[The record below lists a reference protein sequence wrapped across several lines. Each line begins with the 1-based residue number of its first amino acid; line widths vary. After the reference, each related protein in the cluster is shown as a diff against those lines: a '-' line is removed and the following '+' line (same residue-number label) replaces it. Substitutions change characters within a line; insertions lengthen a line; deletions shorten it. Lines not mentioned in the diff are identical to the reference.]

1 MRLALALA
9 LFFLPAAALA
19 EWVDLGGRSYRI
31 ELPTQTTNAPI
42 LLALH
47 GGGGNPDQ
55 FARASGLV
63 EVARAAGYAVVLP
76 AGTGRGRL
84 LTWNAGYCCA
94 QAARAG
100 VDDLAFLDAVVTDA
114 RTRFGLSSD
123 RLFLAGMSNGS
134 MMAETYAALRPGV
147 VTAVA
152 GVAGTADVAHVRPA
166 IPVPLLHIHGTADDH
181 VPYAGGIG
189 PAGVTDTDFA
199 SVAAVMAAFRKPFG
213 AGLTQSRR
221 VIDPAPDGMRVIG
234 TDWTTRGRTVLRLL
248 TVEGGGHIWPG
259 GPRAVRR
266 GGTRDISANAEI
278 LRFFESF
285 R

>member
-9 LFFLPAAALA
+9 LFCVPVAALA
-19 EWVDLGGRSYRI
+19 ERVELGGKSYRI
-31 ELPTQTTNAPI
+31 ELPAHPDGAPM

-55 FARASGLV
+55 FARASGLA
-63 EVARAAGYAVVLP
+63 EAAQAAGYAVVLP
-76 AGTGRGRL
+76 AGSGRGRM

-114 RTRFGLSSD
+114 RARFGLDAD
-123 RLFLAGMSNGS
+123 RLFVTGMSNGS
-134 MMAETYAALRPGV
+134 MMAETYATLRPGA

-152 GVAGTADVAHVRPA
+152 GVAGTPDVAHLRPA
-166 IPVPLLHIHGTADDH
+166 APVPLLHIHGTADDH
-181 VPYAGGIG
+181 VPYQGGVG
-189 PAGVTDTDFA
+189 PSGLTDTDFA
-199 SVAAVMAAFRKPFG
+199 AVNAVIAAFRAPFG
-213 AGLTQSRR
+213 SALIRAQR
-221 VIDPAPDGMRVIG
+221 VIDPAPDGMRVIEA
-234 TDWTTRGRTVLRLL
+234 DWGQGNRTVLRLL
-248 TVEGGGHIWPG
+248 TVEGGGHDWPG
-259 GPRAVRR
+259 GARASRR

-278 LRFFESF
+278 LRFFDGW